1 MPSTLNPAG
10 RLSGLRFGNKPLPD
24 LHVRGDYRQRA
35 LRAQDGHD
43 DPGRTRAAASRADGL
58 PQGQDLAST
67 PPRTTKEATARTT
80 RPARRAGRP
89 MTGALRGALRVVRNV
104 NDGPLRASHAV
115 IPFGRAPRPRPQT
128 PGSPAGQA
136 RVAQRHTAAER
147 ADHEDCLICR
157 ASISF

>member
-24 LHVRGDYRQRA
+24 LPVWEDHRQRA

-43 DPGRTRAAASRADGL
+43 DPGRTRAAASRADGR

-67 PPRTTKEATARTT
+67 PSRTTKEATARTT
-80 RPARRAGRP
+80 RPPAAPAEPLTAALRRA
-89 MTGALRGALRVVRNV
+89 LHVVRNV
-104 NDGPLRASHAV
+104 KDGPLRASHAI
-115 IPFGRAPRPRPQT
+115 IPFGRAPRPRPQA
-128 PGSPAGQA
+128 PVSPAGQA
-136 RVAQRHTAAER
+136 RKAERRTAAER